1 MPIGRLLSSTRVS
14 PPCPVSA
21 AVMSSERIS
30 SSLTHTATHIDAAS
44 LLALCLHQ
52 QGIRHMFGVIGI
64 PIVEVGTAAQQA
76 NLTFLSFRNEQAA
89 SYAASVVSYLT
100 GTPAACLTVAG
111 PGVIHALAGVG
122 NAWANRWSMIV
133 ISAAVATAAKG
144 SGGFQE
150 AEQLDVVRPFV
161 KHAAVISA
169 VELIPIYV
177 ERAVRESMYGRPG
190 PVYLELPTELVLATV
205 EKSNIQWRPPCP
217 PPPRP
222 LAAPESIATAL
233 SLLMQASSP
242 LLVLGKG
249 AAYARAETALATF
262 VSLTSIPFLPSPM
275 AKGLLPDSSP
285 LSAAAA
291 RSTALAGADVVLV
304 VGARLNWLWHMGGQG
319 RWKAGGKVIQVDICP
334 EELGNGRHIDVP
346 ILGHAAAVI
355 EQFNAAIRTKDLS
368 FPPYTAWKA
377 QLSTTTH
384 KNLTTTT
391 TLTSQPT
398 TPLTYYYTLHTLHTL
413 LHPATILVSEGANT
427 MDISRTVLQHEVARS
442 RLDAGTF
449 ATMGVGV
456 GYAIAAAIVEQSG
469 GGGGGVGGVGGRRKV
484 VAVEGDSAFGFS
496 AMEYETAVRY
506 RLPITFVVLNN
517 SGVYYGASDEEKQ
530 TAQSNPLL
538 LPVTALS
545 FQSRYELLGE
555 MFGGQGRG
563 WRVEKAEELAG
574 VLKEALSWPGPSVVN
589 IIIKTQQGRK
599 AATHSWL
606 SAVGKAKL

>member
-1 MPIGRLLSSTRVS
+1 M
-14 PPCPVSA
+14 A
-21 AVMSSERIS
+21 SERIS

-44 LLALCLHQ
+44 LLTLCLHQ
-52 QGIRHMFGVIGI
+52 QGVRHMFGVIGI
-64 PIVEVGTAAQQA
+64 PIVEVGIAAQHA
-76 NLTFLSFRNEQAA
+76 HLTFLSFRNEQAA

-100 GTPAACLTVAG
+100 ATPAACLTVAG

-122 NAWANRWSMIV
+122 NAWANRWSMIL
-133 ISAAVATAAKG
+133 ISAAVATGVKG

-161 KHAAVISA
+161 KHAAVITA
-169 VELIPIYV
+169 VELIPMYV

-190 PVYLELPTELVLATV
+190 PVYLELPSELVLTAV
-205 EKSNIQWRPPCP
+205 EKSSVQWRPPCP

-222 LAAPESIATAL
+222 LAAPDAIATAL
-233 SLLMQASSP
+233 SLLMHAFSP
-242 LLVLGKG
+242 LIVLGKG
-249 AAYARAETALATF
+249 AAYARTESALATF

-319 RWKAGGKVIQVDICP
+319 RWKAGGKVIQVDICA
-334 EELGNGRHIDVP
+334 EELGNGRHVDVP
-346 ILGHAAAVI
+346 IVGHAAAVV
-355 EQFNAAIRTKDLS
+355 EQLNAAIRTQHLP
-368 FPPYTAWKA
+368 FPPYTDWKA
-377 QLSTTTH
+377 QLAATTH
-384 KNLTTTT
+384 KNLVGLAH
-391 TLTSQPT
+391 LTSDAS
-398 TPLTYYYTLHTLHTL
+398 TPLTYYYTLHTLHNL
-413 LHPATILVSEGANT
+413 MPPDAILVSEGANT
-427 MDISRTVLQHEVARS
+427 MDISRTLLQHDTPRS

-456 GYAIAAAIVEQSG
+456 GYAIAAAVAQQS
-469 GGGGGVGGVGGRRKV
+469 VTDRTQRRKV

-530 TAQSNPLL
+530 AAQSDPLL
-538 LPVTALS
+538 LPVNALS
-545 FQSRYELLGE
+545 FQSRYELMGD
-555 MFGGQGRG
+555 MFGGEGRG
-563 WRVEKAEELAG
+563 WRVERAQELSG
-574 VLKEALSWPGPSVVN
+574 VLKEALSWHGPSVVN
-589 IIIKTQQGRK
+589 IMIKTQQGRK